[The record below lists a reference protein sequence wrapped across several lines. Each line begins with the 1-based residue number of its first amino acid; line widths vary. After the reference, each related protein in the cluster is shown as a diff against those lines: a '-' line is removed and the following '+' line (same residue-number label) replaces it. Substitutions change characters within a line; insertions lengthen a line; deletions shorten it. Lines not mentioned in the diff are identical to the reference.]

1 VRRAVVCACAE
12 VICEP
17 ISSLLKNAL
26 IVETQGSAYGAMV
39 TYTCKYG
46 YRQLYTCISTI
57 NISYINISYICE
69 YAVNIYAHACKYG
82 YQFVIASDKNLDPT
96 SAIRK
101 TVRCNVDG
109 RWGPNFADCQRE

>member
-1 VRRAVVCACAE
+1 MWFAE

-17 ISSLLKNAL
+17 ITSLLKNAL

-46 YRQLYTCISTI
+46 Y
-57 NISYINISYICE
+57 
-69 YAVNIYAHACKYG
+69 
-82 YQFVIASDKNLDPT
+82 QFVIGTSDDKNLDPT

-101 TVRCNVDG
+101 TVRCNLDG
-109 RWGPNFADCQRE
+109 KWGPNFADCQRT